1 MKRDLDALESD
12 HDLIAPPFV
21 TRCTTPPT
29 EKQRRDAFDQTFN
42 IFAKFEQSFKHN
54 FGESL

>member
-21 TRCTTPPT
+21 TRCTKPKSN
-29 EKQRRDAFDQTFN
+29 KQRMDEFSQLHP
-42 IFAKFEQSFKHN
+42 IFVNLMANFSKHV
-54 FGESL
+54 GAE